1 MENYNL
7 SAEEQKQNTQRT
19 GMFTNEVMEEQIIVM
34 YSRESGMKR
43 DFIHVHEWWKKATVY
58 RLLYKAGEQKPYA
71 GEDSIWWACFLALP
85 IDLLGECQENEVAFD
100 NF

>member
-1 MENYNL
+1 
-7 SAEEQKQNTQRT
+7 
-19 GMFTNEVMEEQIIVM
+19 MFTNEVMDEQIIAM

-71 GEDSIWWACFLALP
+71 GERLHMVGLYPSPAHRPLRGPLRGVP
-85 IDLLGECQENEVAFD
+85 GK
-100 NF
+100 